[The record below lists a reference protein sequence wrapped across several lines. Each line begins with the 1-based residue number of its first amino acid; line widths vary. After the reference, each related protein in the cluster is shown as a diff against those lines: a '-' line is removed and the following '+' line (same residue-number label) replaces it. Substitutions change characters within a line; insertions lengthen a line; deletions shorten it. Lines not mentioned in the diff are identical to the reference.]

1 MLCVIYNLCYLCS
14 MCCYFFFFFS
24 RGRRHTSCALV
35 TGVQTCA
42 LPIFNLGKALGV
54 ALGFAL
60 TGWLF
65 GLLTD
70 FSAPGWLADLAP
82 WRSTHVLLAAISAM
96 CLLPLL
102 LLREPERRE
111 VEASPNAPFRSE
123 ERRGG
128 KECVSTCSSRW

>member
-1 MLCVIYNLCYLCS
+1 MRISDWSSDVCS
-14 MCCYFFFFFS
+14 S
-24 RGRRHTSCALV
+24 DL
-35 TGVQTCA
+35 
-42 LPIFNLGKALGV
+42 
-54 ALGFAL
+54 L

-82 WRSTHVLLAAISAM
+82 WRSTHVLLAANSAM

-111 VEASPNAPFRSE
+111 VEASPNAPFRIVAAE
-123 ERRGG
+123 L
-128 KECVSTCSSRW
+128 SSRRAFPGPLFEIGRASCRERVCQYG

>member
-1 MLCVIYNLCYLCS
+1 MLI
-14 MCCYFFFFFS
+14 
-24 RGRRHTSCALV
+24 V
-35 TGVQTCA
+35 T
-42 LPIFNLGKALGV
+42 LGKSLGV

-111 VEASPNAPFRSE
+111 VEASRSE
-123 ERRGG
+123 EHTSELQSLMR
-128 KECVSTCSSRW
+128 SSYAVFCLKKKKKYS